1 MGGGTETLQP
11 RGHPLPSIQFL
22 CGMCLKIQMCVY
34 SQDEQPT
41 GLFGESQ
48 QDEQTNYEVKEQQ
61 QHIRQPPT
69 THTHILLC
77 VNYNINPCLTATWPK
92 FYLKSNQHF
101 SNMGYPSIHPPIST
115 HLYIHVPTSVYLYI
129 NLSSFHP
136 SIHRFTPYLSTH
148 DPPIYFLSIYIPFY
162 MSVHIHH
169 HLSSIHTCIQA
180 T

>member
-22 CGMCLKIQMCVY
+22 CGMRLKIQMCVY

-69 THTHILLC
+69 TQTHITVC
-77 VNYNINPCLTATWPK
+77 
-92 FYLKSNQHF
+92 
-101 SNMGYPSIHPPIST
+101 
-115 HLYIHVPTSVYLYI
+115 
-129 NLSSFHP
+129 
-136 SIHRFTPYLSTH
+136 
-148 DPPIYFLSIYIPFY
+148 
-162 MSVHIHH
+162 
-169 HLSSIHTCIQA
+169 
-180 T
+180 